1 MSLGEL
7 YIYVVNLAKAKKVE
21 KDTNIGIHLISQT
34 LPIEDFARVAK
45 ALGTVYTL
53 SEFLQK
59 VNDNELNNFSNTFV
73 RGAIVYQDLIVE
85 EFWWKAY

>member
-7 YIYVVNLAKAKKVE
+7 EIYVVNLNKAKKVE

-34 LPIEDFARVAK
+34 LPIEDFAKVAK
-45 ALGTVYTL
+45 KLGTVYTL

-59 VNDNELNNFSNTFV
+59 VNENELKDFSNTYV
-73 RGAIVYQDLIVE
+73 RGAIRYQGLIVE
-85 EFWWKAY
+85 EF